1 MALTQKEKFTKT
13 HLQYN
18 FEEMIRYSINDL
30 EKITGIKAHTIRI
43 WEKRYKV
50 VSPERTETN
59 IRYYNDE
66 DLKKLLNISTL
77 NKHGFKISEIVK
89 MGNDR
94 LCEKIVEIS
103 NASSDYESYI
113 NNLII
118 SMIELDEDKFE
129 KVLSSAIIKM
139 GFEKTITHV
148 IYSFLEKVGI
158 LWQVGTINP
167 AQEHFITNLIRQKII
182 IAIDGQDNHPKA
194 DAKTFLLFLPENE
207 LHEMGLLFFTYIIK
221 KAGHRVIYLGQSV
234 PLKDLLEVIK
244 IRNADYIITYFVAA
258 FEPRSI
264 PEYLMSISEGF
275 NHKDIFI
282 AGYQVKQITEK
293 LPGNI
298 KSIQDA
304 EEFKSYL
311 NRL

>member
-1 MALTQKEKFTKT
+1 
-13 HLQYN
+13 
-18 FEEMIRYSINDL
+18 MIRYSINDL

-43 WEKRYKV
+43 WEKRYNV
-50 VSPERTETN
+50 VDPERTETN
-59 IRYYNDE
+59 IRFYNDE

-89 MGNDR
+89 MGNSK

-103 NASSDYESYI
+103 NASSDYDSYI

-139 GFEKTITHV
+139 GFEKTITHI
-148 IYSFLEKVGI
+148 IYAFLEKVGI

-167 AQEHFITNLIRQKII
+167 AQEHFITNLIRQKVI
-182 IAIDGQDNHPKA
+182 IAIDGQDHSPRA

-207 LHEMGLLFFTYIIK
+207 MHELGLLFYTYIIK

-234 PLKDLLEVIK
+234 PLKDILEVLK
-244 IRNADYIITYFVAA
+244 IRKADYIITYFVAA
-258 FEPRSI
+258 FETSSI
-264 PEYLMSISEGF
+264 PDYLKKISEGF
-275 NHKDIFI
+275 DHKEIFI
-282 AGYQVKQITEK
+282 AGYQVKQIK
-293 LPGNI
+293 DQLPSNI
-298 KSIQDA
+298 KPIQDA

-311 NRL
+311 NRI

>member
-1 MALTQKEKFTKT
+1 
-13 HLQYN
+13 
-18 FEEMIRYSINDL
+18 MIRYSINDL

-43 WEKRYKV
+43 WEKRYNV
-50 VSPERTETN
+50 VDPERTETN
-59 IRYYNDE
+59 IRYYNDS

-103 NASSDYESYI
+103 NASNDYESYI
-113 NNLII
+113 NNLIV

-129 KVLSSAIIKM
+129 KVLSSSIIKM
-139 GFEKTITHV
+139 GFEKTVTSI
-148 IYSFLEKVGI
+148 IYHFLEKVGV

-182 IAIDGQDNHPKA
+182 IAIDGQDNNLRS

-207 LHEMGLLFFTYIIK
+207 LHELGLLFYTYVIK
-221 KAGHRVIYLGQSV
+221 KAGHKVIYLGQSV
-234 PLKDLLEVIK
+234 PMKDVLEVIK
-244 IRNADYIITYFVAA
+244 IRKADYILTYFVAA
-258 FEPRSI
+258 LETKVI
-264 PEYLMSISEGF
+264 PDYLKAISEGF
-275 NHKDIFI
+275 DHKDIFI
-282 AGYQVKQITEK
+282 AGYQIQQIPGD
-293 LPGNI
+293 LPRNI
-298 KSIQDA
+298 KPLQDA

-311 NRL
+311 NRI

>member
-1 MALTQKEKFTKT
+1 
-13 HLQYN
+13 
-18 FEEMIRYSINDL
+18 MIRYSINDL

-43 WEKRYKV
+43 WEKRYNV
-50 VSPERTETN
+50 VDPERTDTN
-59 IRYYNDE
+59 IRFYKDE

-89 MGNDR
+89 MGNER

-103 NASSDYESYI
+103 NASTDYDSYI
-113 NNLII
+113 NNLVV

-139 GFEKTITHV
+139 GFEKTITHI
-148 IYSFLEKVGI
+148 IYTFLNKVGI

-167 AQEHFITNLIRQKII
+167 AQEHFITNLIRQKVI
-182 IAIDGQDNHPKA
+182 IAIDGQDHSPKP

-207 LHEMGLLFFTYIIK
+207 LHELGLLFYTYIIK
-221 KAGHRVIYLGQSV
+221 KAGHKVIYLGQSV
-234 PLKDLLEVIK
+234 PLKDVLEVIK
-244 IRNADYIITYFVAA
+244 IRKADFIITYFVAA
-258 FEPRSI
+258 FEAKDI
-264 PEYLMSISEGF
+264 PEYLRKISEGF
-275 NHKDIFI
+275 ENKDIFI
-282 AGYQVKQITEK
+282 AGYQVSQLKET

-298 KSIQDA
+298 KPIQDA